1 MTVGRMTEGLDVND
15 APEGRVS
22 LTEAVYQRLYADVMF
37 GRLASGQRVTERA
50 LAAELGLSAAPV
62 RAALARLD
70 HDGLVTTLP
79 RKGYRITPLTLK
91 STDPR
96 PRRRRRRTAGGRC
109 AGRRPGGSPDRTTW
123 CSTA

>member
-1 MTVGRMTEGLDVND
+1 MGPEAQARREVDARNGRHE
-15 APEGRVS
+15 

-50 LAAELGLSAAPV
+50 LAAELGLSVAPV

-70 HDGLVTTLP
+70 HDGFVTTLP

-91 STDPR
+91 SVDDLFTLWRIIAPELVRRGIATPDIWNGFARTSPR
-96 PRRRRRRTAGGRC
+96 G
-109 AGRRPGGSPDRTTW
+109 
-123 CSTA
+123 